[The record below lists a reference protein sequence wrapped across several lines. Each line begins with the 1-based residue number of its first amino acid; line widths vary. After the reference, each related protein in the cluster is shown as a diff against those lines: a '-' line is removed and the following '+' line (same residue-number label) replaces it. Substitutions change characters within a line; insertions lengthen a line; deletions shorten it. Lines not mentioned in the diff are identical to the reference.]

1 MQKTSPVAV
10 CAEDRLCADCHQP
23 LKTGE
28 VWVCNECCANYA
40 IWRDPNA
47 YMVGDDEPLPDVT
60 D

>member
-1 MQKTSPVAV
+1 M